1 MGSFEESENRKNR
14 VSHMK
19 SAPCRESSPIKEHT
33 VAKPPV
39 GQRDASAAQARLQF
53 PATTTESPSLDR
65 KSFSQGVLGD
75 RKCHSPSVL
84 KKFGAMLQ
92 ENEGKL
98 LTDSGVVTHQGPE
111 AKCSTPG
118 CQRRALGVTGGAS
131 KAPMRVPNQ
140 KCQAESDVLTASVEP
155 SQDWG
160 SGVDCRHNY
169 KEQRGGHSSSKGS
182 QSVPQQVQRRPQ
194 VPGSPKIR
202 PRANSGEKARKPSPQ
217 QVEPKVDCKA
227 SDISPGAQRSQ
238 RGQELAGCTRL
249 RDEELIELLDMLEI
263 QHEYSSSPR
272 TGLAAH
278 KQETQQVG
286 CVPLL

>member
-1 MGSFEESENRKNR
+1 
-14 VSHMK
+14 MK
-19 SAPCRESSPIKEHT
+19 SAPCRESSPIKENM

-39 GQRDASAAQARLQF
+39 GQRDASAVQACLQL
-53 PATTTESPSLDR
+53 PATTAESPSFDR

-111 AKCSTPG
+111 AKCSTPS

-131 KAPMRVPNQ
+131 KAPVRVPNQ
-140 KCQAESDVLTASVEP
+140 KCQAESRVLTASIEP
-155 SQDWG
+155 SQDWS
-160 SGVDCRHNY
+160 SGLDCRH
-169 KEQRGGHSSSKGS
+169 KEQRGGYSSSKGS

-202 PRANSGEKARKPSPQ
+202 PRANSGEKARKPSLQ
-217 QVEPKVDCKA
+217 QLETKVDCKA
-227 SDISPGAQRSQ
+227 SDVSAGAQRIQ
-238 RGQELAGCTRL
+238 RGHELAGCSSL
-249 RDEELIELLDMLEI
+249 RDEGLIELLDMLEI

-272 TGLAAH
+272 TGLTAY

-286 CVPLL
+286 GILLLYPSSAVNFWS